1 MGWLSKHKGAIVGG
15 AIGSVLPGVGTAI
28 GAGGG
33 AAYDERKRKQQRAAM
48 LKAQRNSKEFA
59 GDPNV
64 AAIEAAGNRAG
75 ATGGDF
81 SQIMGDIAQ
90 NFRGSSRHLAEHFQR
105 FRPLI
110 LSQLL
115 KTKAA
120 KDLLETDRFAQGAY
134 APGAN
139 MIESATNRGL
149 RSLRGSLAL
158 NGLTAGGVYPGL
170 EASMRFQ
177 AASSRAALLNQ
188 VQMEQLQNRYNLQR
202 DIAQMQAG
210 LPITDTSAN
219 RQDYTGIWAALMQSI
234 GQLGAAGI
242 SRIGTK
248 SA

>member
-1 MGWLSKHKGAIVGG
+1 MGVFSNIWKKHRGKIAGMVAGPVGVGAGAI
-15 AIGSVLPGVGTAI
+15 
-28 GAGGG
+28 
-33 AAYDERKRKQQRAAM
+33 YDDQRARQMKKDQA
-48 LKAQRNSKEFA
+48 KARMATKDFA

-75 ATGGDF
+75 AEGGDL
-81 SQIMGDIAQ
+81 SSIYGDIAK
-90 NFRGSSRHLAEHFQR
+90 NFRGSSRQLAEHMQR

-110 LSQLL
+110 MSQLL

-120 KDLLETDRFAQGAY
+120 RDLLDTDKYAQAAY

-139 MIESATNRGL
+139 LIESATNRGL

-188 VQMEQLQNRYNLQR
+188 VQSEQLQNRYNLQR
-202 DIAQMQAG
+202 DIAQMQMG
-210 LPITDTSAN
+210 LPAQNYSQGGGTD
-219 RQDYTGIWAALMQSI
+219 QWMQILMQLMSGA
-234 GQLGAAGI
+234 GQIGAAAI
-242 SRIGTK
+242 SRK
-248 SA
+248 